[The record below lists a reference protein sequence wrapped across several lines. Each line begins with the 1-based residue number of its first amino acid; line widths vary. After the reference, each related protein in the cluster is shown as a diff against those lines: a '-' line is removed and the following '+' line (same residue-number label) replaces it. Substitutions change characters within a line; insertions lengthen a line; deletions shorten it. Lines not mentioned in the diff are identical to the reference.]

1 VDHRKKFIDVF
12 CGEPGSFRDARLR
25 RKSSL
30 YAKMVQSKDFDKDLM
45 ENSFLIG
52 DLAYPNLYWL
62 ITPFKDNRRLT

>member
-12 CGEPGSFRDARLR
+12 CGEPGSFRDARLL
-25 RKSSL
+25 RKSLL
-30 YAKMVQSKDFDKDLM
+30 YAKMVQSPYLM
-45 ENSFLIG
+45 ENRFLIG